1 MSVNNNLIAN
11 LREDYKAKTL
21 DIPDVLA
28 HPIPQF
34 EKWFKEALDAD
45 IKEANAMTLATV
57 ANQTPS
63 ARIVLLKGVDKKGL
77 YFYTNY
83 ESRKGREVQTNPNV
97 ALVFFWKELERQVRV
112 EGTIKKIS
120 KKKSSLYFQ
129 SRPKGSQ
136 IGAWASPQ
144 SHVIPDR
151 QILSNNYQS
160 IEDQYKDKDVL
171 PLPSNW
177 GGYCVHPRYMEFWQG
192 RSSRMHDRICYTL
205 KSQNK
210 WVIERLAP

>member
-1 MSVNNNLIAN
+1 MSVNNKLNAN

-21 DIPDVLA
+21 DIQDVLA

-34 EKWFKEALDAD
+34 ENWFQEALDAN

-63 ARIVLLKGVDKKGL
+63 ARIVLLKGVDKKGF

-83 ESRKGREVQTNPNV
+83 ESRKGMEVQANPNV
-97 ALVFFWKELERQVRV
+97 ALVFFWKELERQIRV

-144 SHVIPDR
+144 SHVISDR
-151 QILSNNYQS
+151 KILSDNYQT
-160 IEDQYKDKDVL
+160 IEDQYKEKDEL
-171 PLPSNW
+171 PLPPNW
-177 GGYCVHPRYMEFWQG
+177 GGYCVQPRYMEFWQG

-205 KSQNK
+205 KSRNK
-210 WVIERLAP
+210 WIIERLAP

>member
-1 MSVNNNLIAN
+1 MAVNNKLIAN
-11 LREDYKAKTL
+11 LREDYKAKTM
-21 DIPDVLA
+21 DVQDMLA
-28 HPIPQF
+28 HPIQQF
-34 EKWFKEALDAD
+34 EIWFQEALAAN

-57 ANQTPS
+57 TKQSPS
-63 ARIVLLKGVDKKGL
+63 ARIVLLKGVDQKGF

-83 ESRKGREVQTNPNV
+83 NSKKGKEIKANPKV

-120 KKKSSLYFQ
+120 KKKSTLYFQ

-144 SHVIPDR
+144 STVIPDR
-151 QILSNNYQS
+151 KILSDNYQAL
-160 IEDQYKDKDVL
+160 ENQYKDKDLL
-171 PLPSNW
+171 PLPPNW
-177 GGYCVHPRYMEFWQG
+177 GGYCIQPHYIEFWQG

-205 KSQNK
+205 KSRNK